1 MKPGTQSITNLFP
14 VLALLLATGGAF
26 ACSCFY
32 VGTFDVYSRHYPIVV
47 RGTVTDHGETLSINS
62 DYFAT
67 MGIEVNERVKGDYP
81 HDAFD
86 FYGDTGMSC
95 LRYITAED
103 FPLGSEH
110 FFILSDTNA
119 LQPLLVCGESS
130 VRIEGNTVHGQELGP
145 DGYTPYAMPV
155 DEFLS
160 RLE

>member
-1 MKPGTQSITNLFP
+1 MKLISRICRNLSP
-14 VLALLLATGGAF
+14 ALILLTAGSAF
-26 ACSCFY
+26 ACSCLY
-32 VGTFDVYSRHYPIVV
+32 VGPFEVYSRNYPIVV
-47 RGTVTDHGETLSINS
+47 RGTVMDHGETLSINS

-67 MGIEVNERVKGDYP
+67 MGIEVNEIVKGDYP

-130 VRIEGNTVHGQELGP
+130 VRIEDSTVLGREP
-145 DGYTPYAMPV
+145 GANGYVTYEMSV
-155 DEFLS
+155 DEFLA
-160 RLE
+160 RVR